1 MFSRW
6 WTHLLCHLHYNIP
19 QMHFNIFHR
28 WKGRIITRKEMR
40 EKSVLWGLRR
50 CFQSLQCVGH
60 FRATWQLILFYF
72 LRCIFFMLI
81 PFHPRW
87 EDKYKTRVCKVK
99 LGANTSAPR
108 NQKLHTLLYIFWFFL
123 RKLLSEWLRLI
134 AAASVGVW
142 KCARACVRSAVFTRT
157 CVWSGWEQ
165 KRTLITRGLRPRVRR
180 ERSFHLHASRDPGG
194 DHMPE
199 PGQESCCVIN
209 TKSLEVPCWP
219 GLRYRSREPQQGSL
233 WGTDNSL
240 PRGKDS

>member
-19 QMHFNIFHR
+19 QMRFNIFHR

-108 NQKLHTLLYIFWFFL
+108 NQKLHTLLYIFWFFC
-123 RKLLSEWLRLI
+123 KSCCLSDSGWLRLHLWVFG
-134 AAASVGVW
+134 SVLEPACGLPCLRARVCGPAGN
-142 KCARACVRSAVFTRT
+142 KSGHSSPEVCALAL
-157 CVWSGWEQ
+157 GE
-165 KRTLITRGLRPRVRR
+165 
-180 ERSFHLHASRDPGG
+180 RDPFIF
-194 DHMPE
+194 MLAETP
-199 PGQESCCVIN
+199 V
-209 TKSLEVPCWP
+209 
-219 GLRYRSREPQQGSL
+219 
-233 WGTDNSL
+233 GTTCLSQARNPVVWL
-240 PRGKDS
+240 IVKV